1 MAKSEKPR
9 VSGPII
15 RVVDVSK
22 TFREGASRTNA
33 LQNVS
38 FDIMPGEFCTIIGR
52 SGSGKST
59 LLNMLAG
66 LDHPS
71 RGQIVILGRHM
82 ERMTEDEL
90 VEFRL
95 RHVGFVFQSYNLF
108 PSYDALENVAMPLTY
123 RGVPRRVRERRARK
137 MIQSV
142 GLVHR
147 MHHTPNKMSG
157 GEQQRI
163 GIARALVSNPQIIFA
178 DEPTGNLDV
187 KTSARALKLMTDCVR
202 ERGTTLIVVTH
213 DPEMSRYADRVI
225 RLLDGKV
232 MENSVNPNPDPIR
245 PPEDSGQDW
254 AQDSAPARKKPEPR
268 ERKPLFGRRRK
279 QAAEEAAKA
288 AAQSA
293 NSEATAD
300 EAPKAESAAAQAAPE
315 PPAETQGTAATAP
328 EATAETQDT
337 AKPAPEPPAETQD
350 TAVPAPE
357 ATAETK
363 VMEASAP
370 EGTAETQ
377 STAASESAKPAQDSA
392 KPAPASP
399 DAADAGEQTGGEATS
414 QAPPRA

>member
-1 MAKSEKPR
+1 MAANSKSTQKPA
-9 VSGPII
+9 GPVI
-15 RVVDVSK
+15 RVVDVGK
-22 TFREGASRTNA
+22 TFREGTSRTDA
-33 LQNVS
+33 LKDVS

-66 LDHPS
+66 LDHPT
-71 RGQIVILGRHM
+71 RGQIIILGRHI
-82 ERMTEDEL
+82 ERMSEDEL
-90 VEFRL
+90 VNFRL

-123 RGVPRRVRERRARK
+123 RGVPKQVRNRRARK
-137 MIQSV
+137 MIQAV

-225 RLLDGKV
+225 RLLDGRV
-232 MENSVNPNPDPIR
+232 LENSVNPNPDPIV

-254 AQDSAPARKKPEPR
+254 ANEDKPAKPKPQKKQHHSLFGRHKHAETEAAVQAVSETPPETEPPKEEPAVQAVSETPPETEQPKEEASVQAEAGTQPKPEPPK
-268 ERKPLFGRRRK
+268 EETSVQAEAGTSPEQQPEPEAPQGEAAVQADTKTQTDNQTQPSENA
-279 QAAEEAAKA
+279 AAEPETSDK
-288 AAQSA
+288 S
-293 NSEATAD
+293 D
-300 EAPKAESAAAQAAPE
+300 AEH
-315 PPAETQGTAATAP
+315 
-328 EATAETQDT
+328 
-337 AKPAPEPPAETQD
+337 
-350 TAVPAPE
+350 
-357 ATAETK
+357 
-363 VMEASAP
+363 
-370 EGTAETQ
+370 
-377 STAASESAKPAQDSA
+377 
-392 KPAPASP
+392 
-399 DAADAGEQTGGEATS
+399 GGN
-414 QAPPRA
+414 

>member
-1 MAKSEKPR
+1 MAANSKSTQKPA
-9 VSGPII
+9 GPVI
-15 RVVDVSK
+15 RVVDVGK
-22 TFREGASRTNA
+22 TFREGTSRTDA
-33 LQNVS
+33 LKDVS

-66 LDHPS
+66 LDHPT
-71 RGQIVILGRHM
+71 RGQIIILGRHI
-82 ERMTEDEL
+82 ERMSEDEL
-90 VEFRL
+90 VNFRL

-123 RGVPRRVRERRARK
+123 RGVPKQVRNRRARK
-137 MIQSV
+137 MIQAV

-225 RLLDGKV
+225 RLLDGRV
-232 MENSVNPNPDPIR
+232 LENSVNPNPDPIV

-254 AQDSAPARKKPEPR
+254 ANEDKPAKPKPQKKQHHSLFGRHKHAEAEPAVQAEAETQPKPEPPK
-268 ERKPLFGRRRK
+268 EEPAV
-279 QAAEEAAKA
+279 QVEAET
-288 AAQSA
+288 Q
-293 NSEATAD
+293 
-300 EAPKAESAAAQAAPE
+300 PKPE
-315 PPAETQGTAATAP
+315 PPKEEPAVQVEAETQP
-328 EATAETQDT
+328 
-337 AKPAPEPPAETQD
+337 KPEPPKEEASVQVEAGTSPEQQ
-350 TAVPAPE
+350 PEPE
-357 ATAETK
+357 A
-363 VMEASAP
+363 P
-370 EGTAETQ
+370 Q
-377 STAASESAKPAQDSA
+377 
-392 KPAPASP
+392 
-399 DAADAGEQTGGEATS
+399 GEAAVQADTKTQTDNQTQPSEYAAAEPETS
-414 QAPPRA
+414 DKSDAEHGGN

>member
-1 MAKSEKPR
+1 MAANSKSTQKPA
-9 VSGPII
+9 GPVI
-15 RVVDVSK
+15 RVVDVGK
-22 TFREGASRTNA
+22 TFREGTSRTDA
-33 LQNVS
+33 LKDVS

-66 LDHPS
+66 LDHPT
-71 RGQIVILGRHM
+71 RGQIIILGRHI
-82 ERMTEDEL
+82 ERMSEDEL
-90 VEFRL
+90 VNFRL

-123 RGVPRRVRERRARK
+123 RGVPKQVRNRRARK
-137 MIQSV
+137 MIQAV

-225 RLLDGKV
+225 RLLDGRV
-232 MENSVNPNPDPIR
+232 LENSVNPNPDPIV

-254 AQDSAPARKKPEPR
+254 ANEDKPAKPKPQKKPQHHL
-268 ERKPLFGRRRK
+268 LFGRHK
-279 QAAEEAAKA
+279 HAETEAAVQA
-288 AAQSA
+288 
-293 NSEATAD
+293 EAETPPETEQPKD
-300 EAPKAESAAAQAAPE
+300 EASVQAETETMPEQQPE
-315 PPAETQGTAATAP
+315 PETPQGEAAVQAETQTQTDNQTQPTENAAAEP
-328 EATAETQDT
+328 ETSDKSDAEH
-337 AKPAPEPPAETQD
+337 
-350 TAVPAPE
+350 
-357 ATAETK
+357 
-363 VMEASAP
+363 
-370 EGTAETQ
+370 
-377 STAASESAKPAQDSA
+377 
-392 KPAPASP
+392 
-399 DAADAGEQTGGEATS
+399 GGI
-414 QAPPRA
+414 

>member
-1 MAKSEKPR
+1 M
-9 VSGPII
+9 
-15 RVVDVSK
+15 VDVGK
-22 TFREGASRTNA
+22 TFREGTSRTDA
-33 LQNVS
+33 LKDVS

-66 LDHPS
+66 LDHPT
-71 RGQIVILGRHM
+71 RGQIIILGRHI
-82 ERMTEDEL
+82 ERMSEDEL
-90 VEFRL
+90 VNFRL

-123 RGVPRRVRERRARK
+123 RGVPKQVRNRRARK
-137 MIQSV
+137 MIQAV

-225 RLLDGKV
+225 RLLDGRV
-232 MENSVNPNPDPIR
+232 LENSVNPNPDPIV

-254 AQDSAPARKKPEPR
+254 ANEDKPAKPQKKQHHSLFGRHKHAETEQAVQAVSETPPETEPPKEEPAVQVEAETQPKPEPPK
-268 ERKPLFGRRRK
+268 EEPAVQAEVEIQPKPEQPKEEASVQAEAGTSPEQQPEPEAPQGETAVQADTK
-279 QAAEEAAKA
+279 TQTDNQTQPSEDAAAEPETSDK
-288 AAQSA
+288 S
-293 NSEATAD
+293 D
-300 EAPKAESAAAQAAPE
+300 AEH
-315 PPAETQGTAATAP
+315 
-328 EATAETQDT
+328 
-337 AKPAPEPPAETQD
+337 
-350 TAVPAPE
+350 
-357 ATAETK
+357 
-363 VMEASAP
+363 
-370 EGTAETQ
+370 
-377 STAASESAKPAQDSA
+377 
-392 KPAPASP
+392 
-399 DAADAGEQTGGEATS
+399 GGN
-414 QAPPRA
+414 

>member
-1 MAKSEKPR
+1 MAANSKSTQKPT
-9 VSGPII
+9 GPVI
-15 RVVDVSK
+15 RVVDVGK
-22 TFREGASRTNA
+22 TFREGTSRTDA
-33 LQNVS
+33 LKDVS

-66 LDHPS
+66 LDHPT
-71 RGQIVILGRHM
+71 RGQIIILGRHI
-82 ERMTEDEL
+82 ERMSEDEL
-90 VEFRL
+90 VNFRL

-123 RGVPRRVRERRARK
+123 RGVPKQVRNRRARK
-137 MIQSV
+137 MIQAV

-225 RLLDGKV
+225 RLLDGRV
-232 MENSVNPNPDPIR
+232 LENSVNPNPDPIV

-254 AQDSAPARKKPEPR
+254 ANEDKPAKPKPKK
-268 ERKPLFGRRRK
+268 KQHHSLFGRHK
-279 QAAEEAAKA
+279 HAEAEAAVQAVSETPPETEQPKEEASVQAEAGTSPEQQPEPEAPQGEAAVQADTKTQTDNQTQPSENAAAEPETSDK
-288 AAQSA
+288 S
-293 NSEATAD
+293 D
-300 EAPKAESAAAQAAPE
+300 AEH
-315 PPAETQGTAATAP
+315 
-328 EATAETQDT
+328 
-337 AKPAPEPPAETQD
+337 
-350 TAVPAPE
+350 
-357 ATAETK
+357 
-363 VMEASAP
+363 
-370 EGTAETQ
+370 
-377 STAASESAKPAQDSA
+377 
-392 KPAPASP
+392 
-399 DAADAGEQTGGEATS
+399 GGN
-414 QAPPRA
+414 

>member
-1 MAKSEKPR
+1 VASKKEINKPA
-9 VSGPII
+9 GPII
-15 RVVDVSK
+15 RVMDVGK
-22 TFREGASRTNA
+22 TFREGSSRTDA
-33 LQNVS
+33 LKNVS

-71 RGQIVILGRHM
+71 RGQIVILGRHI
-82 ERMTEDEL
+82 ERMNEDEL

-123 RGVPRRVRERRARK
+123 RGVPRQRRNRRARK
-137 MIQSV
+137 MIQAV
-142 GLVHR
+142 GLLHR

-163 GIARALVSNPQIIFA
+163 GIARALVTNPQIIFA

-225 RLLDGKV
+225 RLLDGRV
-232 MENSVNPNPDPIR
+232 MENSVNPHPEPIL

-254 AQDSAPARKKPEPR
+254 AQDGGKPTP
-268 ERKPLFGRRRK
+268 KPTPTHRRRAWPFGRRRDDPESPAPA
-279 QAAEEAAKA
+279 QSPPESETQPDSPAPSAAEHAPEVQPPA
-288 AAQSA
+288 AAEGPQA
-293 NSEATAD
+293 ETPPIAAVETAQPPD
-300 EAPKAESAAAQAAPE
+300 GEDSAAQE
-315 PPAETQGTAATAP
+315 TLTDVTGDSAEA
-328 EATAETQDT
+328 
-337 AKPAPEPPAETQD
+337 
-350 TAVPAPE
+350 
-357 ATAETK
+357 
-363 VMEASAP
+363 
-370 EGTAETQ
+370 
-377 STAASESAKPAQDSA
+377 PAQDS
-392 KPAPASP
+392 PP
-399 DAADAGEQTGGEATS
+399 DTAQ
-414 QAPPRA
+414 

>member
-1 MAKSEKPR
+1 MAANSKSTQKPA
-9 VSGPII
+9 GPVI
-15 RVVDVSK
+15 RVVDVGK
-22 TFREGASRTNA
+22 TFREGTSRTDA
-33 LQNVS
+33 LKDVS

-66 LDHPS
+66 LDHPT
-71 RGQIVILGRHM
+71 RGQIIILGRHI
-82 ERMTEDEL
+82 ERMSEDEL
-90 VEFRL
+90 VNFRL

-123 RGVPRRVRERRARK
+123 RGVPKQVRNRRARK
-137 MIQSV
+137 MIQAV

-225 RLLDGKV
+225 RLLDGRV
-232 MENSVNPNPDPIR
+232 LENSVNPNPDPIV

-254 AQDSAPARKKPEPR
+254 ANEDKPAKPKPQKKQHHSLFGRHKHAETEAAVQAVSETPPETEPPKEEPAVQAEAETQPKPEPP
-268 ERKPLFGRRRK
+268 K
-279 QAAEEAAKA
+279 EEAAV
-288 AAQSA
+288 QV
-293 NSEATAD
+293 EAGTQ
-300 EAPKAESAAAQAAPE
+300 PKPE
-315 PPAETQGTAATAP
+315 PPKEEASVQVEVGTSP
-328 EATAETQDT
+328 EQQ
-337 AKPAPEPPAETQD
+337 PEPEVPHGEAAVQAEPQTQTD
-350 TAVPAPE
+350 NQ
-357 ATAETK
+357 
-363 VMEASAP
+363 
-370 EGTAETQ
+370 TQ
-377 STAASESAKPAQDSA
+377 PSE
-392 KPAPASP
+392 
-399 DAADAGEQTGGEATS
+399 DAAAEPETSDKSDAEHGGN
-414 QAPPRA
+414 

>member
-1 MAKSEKPR
+1 M
-9 VSGPII
+9 
-15 RVVDVSK
+15 VDVGK
-22 TFREGASRTNA
+22 TFREGTSRTDA
-33 LQNVS
+33 LKDVS

-66 LDHPS
+66 LDHPT
-71 RGQIVILGRHM
+71 RGQIIILGRHI
-82 ERMTEDEL
+82 ERMSEDEL
-90 VEFRL
+90 VNFRL

-123 RGVPRRVRERRARK
+123 RGVPKQVRNRRARK
-137 MIQSV
+137 MIQAV

-225 RLLDGKV
+225 RLLDGRV
-232 MENSVNPNPDPIR
+232 LENSVNPNPDPIV

-254 AQDSAPARKKPEPR
+254 ANEDKPAKPKPQKKQHHS
-268 ERKPLFGRRRK
+268 LFGRHK
-279 QAAEEAAKA
+279 HAETEAAVQAVSETPPETEPPKEEPVVQAVSETPPETEPPKEEPAVQAVSETPPETEPPKEEASVQAEAGTSPEQQPEPEAPQGEAAVQADTKTQTDNQTQPSENAAAEPETSDK
-288 AAQSA
+288 S
-293 NSEATAD
+293 D
-300 EAPKAESAAAQAAPE
+300 AEH
-315 PPAETQGTAATAP
+315 
-328 EATAETQDT
+328 
-337 AKPAPEPPAETQD
+337 
-350 TAVPAPE
+350 
-357 ATAETK
+357 
-363 VMEASAP
+363 
-370 EGTAETQ
+370 
-377 STAASESAKPAQDSA
+377 
-392 KPAPASP
+392 
-399 DAADAGEQTGGEATS
+399 GGI
-414 QAPPRA
+414 

>member
-1 MAKSEKPR
+1 MAANSKSTQKPA
-9 VSGPII
+9 GPVI
-15 RVVDVSK
+15 RVVDVGK
-22 TFREGASRTNA
+22 TFREGTSRTDA
-33 LQNVS
+33 LKDVS

-66 LDHPS
+66 LDHPT
-71 RGQIVILGRHM
+71 RGQIIILGRHI
-82 ERMTEDEL
+82 ERMSEDEL
-90 VEFRL
+90 VNFRL

-123 RGVPRRVRERRARK
+123 RGVPKQVRNRRARK
-137 MIQSV
+137 MIQAV

-225 RLLDGKV
+225 RLLDGRV
-232 MENSVNPNPDPIR
+232 LENSVNPNPDPIV

-254 AQDSAPARKKPEPR
+254 ANEDKPAKPKPQKKQHHS
-268 ERKPLFGRRRK
+268 LFGRHK
-279 QAAEEAAKA
+279 HAETEAAV
-288 AAQSA
+288 Q
-293 NSEATAD
+293 
-300 EAPKAESAAAQAAPE
+300 AE
-315 PPAETQGTAATAP
+315 AETQPKSEPPKEEPAVQAVSETPP
-328 EATAETQDT
+328 ETEPPKEEPAVQAGAETPPELEPPKEEASVQAEAGT
-337 AKPAPEPPAETQD
+337 SPEQQPEPETPQGEAAVQAKPQTQTDNQTQPTENAAAEPETSDKSDAEH
-350 TAVPAPE
+350 
-357 ATAETK
+357 
-363 VMEASAP
+363 
-370 EGTAETQ
+370 
-377 STAASESAKPAQDSA
+377 
-392 KPAPASP
+392 
-399 DAADAGEQTGGEATS
+399 GGI
-414 QAPPRA
+414 

>member
-1 MAKSEKPR
+1 MAANSKSTQKPA
-9 VSGPII
+9 GPVI
-15 RVVDVSK
+15 RVVDVGK
-22 TFREGASRTNA
+22 TFREGTSRTDA
-33 LQNVS
+33 LKDVS

-66 LDHPS
+66 LDHPT
-71 RGQIVILGRHM
+71 RGQIIILGRHI
-82 ERMTEDEL
+82 ERMSEDEL
-90 VEFRL
+90 VNFRL

-123 RGVPRRVRERRARK
+123 RGVPKQVRNRRARK
-137 MIQSV
+137 MIQAV

-225 RLLDGKV
+225 RLLDGRV
-232 MENSVNPNPDPIR
+232 LENSVNPNPDPIV

-254 AQDSAPARKKPEPR
+254 ANEDKPAKPKPQKKQHHS
-268 ERKPLFGRRRK
+268 LFGRHK
-279 QAAEEAAKA
+279 HAETEAAVQAVSETPPETEPPKEEPAVQAVSETPPETEQPKEEPAVQAVSETPPETEQPKEEPAVQAEAGTSPEQQPEPEAPQGEAAVQADTKTQTDNQTQPSEDAAAEPETSDK
-288 AAQSA
+288 S
-293 NSEATAD
+293 D
-300 EAPKAESAAAQAAPE
+300 AEH
-315 PPAETQGTAATAP
+315 
-328 EATAETQDT
+328 
-337 AKPAPEPPAETQD
+337 
-350 TAVPAPE
+350 
-357 ATAETK
+357 
-363 VMEASAP
+363 
-370 EGTAETQ
+370 
-377 STAASESAKPAQDSA
+377 
-392 KPAPASP
+392 
-399 DAADAGEQTGGEATS
+399 GGN
-414 QAPPRA
+414 

>member
-1 MAKSEKPR
+1 MAANSKSTQKPA
-9 VSGPII
+9 GPVI
-15 RVVDVSK
+15 RVVDVGK
-22 TFREGASRTNA
+22 TFREGTSRTDA
-33 LQNVS
+33 LKDVS

-66 LDHPS
+66 LDHPT
-71 RGQIVILGRHM
+71 RGQIIILGRHI
-82 ERMTEDEL
+82 ERMSEDEL
-90 VEFRL
+90 VNFRL

-123 RGVPRRVRERRARK
+123 RGVPKQVRNRRARK
-137 MIQSV
+137 MIQAV

-225 RLLDGKV
+225 RLLDGRV
-232 MENSVNPNPDPIR
+232 LENSVNPNPDPIV

-254 AQDSAPARKKPEPR
+254 ANEDKPAKPKPQKKQHHSLFGRHKHAEAEPAVQVEAETQPKPEPPK
-268 ERKPLFGRRRK
+268 EEPAV
-279 QAAEEAAKA
+279 QAEAET
-288 AAQSA
+288 Q
-293 NSEATAD
+293 
-300 EAPKAESAAAQAAPE
+300 PKPE
-315 PPAETQGTAATAP
+315 PPKEEPAVQAEAETPPETEPPKEEASVQAEAGTSPEQQPEP
-328 EATAETQDT
+328 EAPHGEAAVQAEPQTQTDNQ
-337 AKPAPEPPAETQD
+337 TQ
-350 TAVPAPE
+350 P
-357 ATAETK
+357 
-363 VMEASAP
+363 
-370 EGTAETQ
+370 
-377 STAASESAKPAQDSA
+377 SE
-392 KPAPASP
+392 
-399 DAADAGEQTGGEATS
+399 DAAAEPETSDKSDAEHGGN
-414 QAPPRA
+414 

>member
-95 RHVGFVFQSYNLF
+95 KHVGFVFQSYNLF

-123 RGVPRRVRERRARK
+123 RGVPRRVREKRARK

-254 AQDSAPARKKPEPR
+254 AQDSAPARKKPAPR
-268 ERKPLFGRRRK
+268 EHKPLFGRRRK

-288 AAQSA
+288 AVQSA

-300 EAPKAESAAAQAAPE
+300 EAAKAESAAAQAAPE
-315 PPAETQGTAATAP
+315 LPAETQGTVAPAPEATAEIQDTAANAP
-328 EATAETQDT
+328 EATAETQGT
-337 AKPAPEPPAETQD
+337 AVSTPEAAAETQG
-350 TAVPAPE
+350 TAVSMPE
-357 ATAETK
+357 AA
-363 VMEASAP
+363 
-370 EGTAETQ
+370 AETQ
-377 STAASESAKPAQDSA
+377 VMAASESAKPAQDSA

-399 DAADAGEQTGGEATS
+399 DTADAGERTGGEAAS
-414 QAPPRA
+414 QAPPRT

>member
-1 MAKSEKPR
+1 MAANSKSTQKPA
-9 VSGPII
+9 GPVI
-15 RVVDVSK
+15 RVVDVGK
-22 TFREGASRTNA
+22 TFREGTSRTDA
-33 LQNVS
+33 LKDVS

-66 LDHPS
+66 LDHPT
-71 RGQIVILGRHM
+71 RGQIIILGRHI
-82 ERMTEDEL
+82 ERMSEDEL
-90 VEFRL
+90 VNFRL

-123 RGVPRRVRERRARK
+123 RGVPKQVRNRRARK
-137 MIQSV
+137 MIQAV

-225 RLLDGKV
+225 RLLDGRV
-232 MENSVNPNPDPIR
+232 LENSVNPNPDPIV

-254 AQDSAPARKKPEPR
+254 ANEDKPAKPKPQKKQHHSLFGRHKHAEAEAAVQAEAETQPKPEPPK
-268 ERKPLFGRRRK
+268 EEASVQAETETSPEQQPEPEAPQGEAAV
-279 QAAEEAAKA
+279 QAEPQTQTDNQTQPSEDAAAEPETSDK
-288 AAQSA
+288 S
-293 NSEATAD
+293 D
-300 EAPKAESAAAQAAPE
+300 AEH
-315 PPAETQGTAATAP
+315 
-328 EATAETQDT
+328 
-337 AKPAPEPPAETQD
+337 
-350 TAVPAPE
+350 
-357 ATAETK
+357 
-363 VMEASAP
+363 
-370 EGTAETQ
+370 
-377 STAASESAKPAQDSA
+377 
-392 KPAPASP
+392 
-399 DAADAGEQTGGEATS
+399 GGN
-414 QAPPRA
+414 